1 MKRSSVPSLLFCF
14 LCSLLPLAHAEDASL
29 SIQATTDQTSV
40 KTGMMF
46 LVHARVVNTND
57 DTSTGFWGNTCSYE
71 KHWVTDN
78 PDVLIQSWTCAEN
91 SLEEITLSPGDV
103 YEKNLIL
110 YIPQQ
115 DKTEPVTFRMGFKR
129 MSENGDIDEPL
140 WSDPVTMKV
149 IVPEAKGEAGAD
161 DAAETPSDEKGSD
174 DLLDSDEPA
183 GAEPAAEVGD
193 EAEAS
198 DGSKGSLPSESEA
211 VTPAVSGEPL
221 VFQDPGVP
229 IEVQPG
235 DEFSIAL
242 ASNPSTGFR
251 WKMTLPEGAQ
261 PVIFL
266 GSQHV
271 VEDTVMPGVPGTEVF
286 KFKAAAEGEV
296 QAAFVYERPWETITA
311 PTRKIFTI
319 LVEEN

>member
-1 MKRSSVPSLLFCF
+1 MKRSFSLLLFFCF
-14 LCSLLPLAHAEDASL
+14 LCSSLPLGHAEDPL
-29 SIQATTDQTSV
+29 LGIQATTDQTSV

-46 LVHARVVNTND
+46 LVHVRVVNLSD

-78 PDVLIQSWTCAEN
+78 PGVLIQSWTCGEN

-115 DKTEPVTFRMGFKR
+115 NKTEPVTFRMGFKR

-149 IVPEAKGEAGAD
+149 IVPEEKGEAVS
-161 DAAETPSDEKGSD
+161 DAPGEKPSDEKGSEE
-174 DLLDSDEPA
+174 LLESVEPA
-183 GAEPAAEVGD
+183 GAEPAAEVAP
-193 EAEAS
+193 EAEGSEKVPAS
-198 DGSKGSLPSESEA
+198 LSPQSSV
-211 VTPAVSGEPL
+211 VTPVTSGQPL
-221 VFQDPGVP
+221 VFQDPEVP

-261 PVIFL
+261 PVTFL
-266 GSQHV
+266 GSEHV
-271 VEDTVMPGVPGTEVF
+271 VADTVMPGVPGTEVF

-296 QAAFVYERPWETITA
+296 QAAFVYERPWETIPA

>member
-1 MKRSSVPSLLFCF
+1 MKRSFVLLFLFCF
-14 LCSLLPLAHAEDASL
+14 LSSSLPFVHAEDLLL

-46 LVHARVVNTND
+46 LVHARVVNTSG

-78 PDVLIQSWTCAEN
+78 PDVLIQSWTCTEN

-149 IVPEAKGEAGAD
+149 IVPEAKGEAD
-161 DAAETPSDEKGSD
+161 DAAEIPSGEKGSD
-174 DLLDSDEPA
+174 DLLDSVEPA

-193 EAEAS
+193 EAGAS

-211 VTPAVSGEPL
+211 VTPTVSGEPL

-251 WKMTLPEGAQ
+251 WKMTLPEGVQ
-261 PVIFL
+261 PVTFL

-271 VEDTVMPGVPGTEVF
+271 VADTVMPGVPGTEVF